1 MLTGLLGAA
10 LALPGRVLE
19 ALETDR
25 VAGRRASLRHGRA
38 TIEVRCA
45 QQPNGSRYSEILA
58 RELQQLPGVQWACV
72 NAPLSRVIV
81 SLSATPPTPTLPDQR
96 CTLAYRHEFAPDR
109 YIDLQAELRQWRGGK
124 LPEELTWRLDLMAT
138 F

>member
-58 RELQQLPGVQWACV
+58 RELQQLPGV
-72 NAPLSRVIV
+72 L
-81 SLSATPPTPTLPDQR
+81 
-96 CTLAYRHEFAPDR
+96 
-109 YIDLQAELRQWRGGK
+109 
-124 LPEELTWRLDLMAT
+124 
-138 F
+138 